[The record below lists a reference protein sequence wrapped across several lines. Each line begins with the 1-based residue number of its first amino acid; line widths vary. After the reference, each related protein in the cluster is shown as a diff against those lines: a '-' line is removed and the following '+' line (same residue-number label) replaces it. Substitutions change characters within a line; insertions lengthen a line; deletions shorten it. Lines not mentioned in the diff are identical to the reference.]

1 VGSTKGLVAAAALSA
16 LAGGAV
22 YASMWPGSQLFGRTL
37 IAGSDPDELALTFD
51 DGPND
56 AATPQ
61 LLEVLAKHSVRA
73 TFFMM
78 GSYALMRPDLV
89 QRVSSAGHVIGN
101 HTMDHPK
108 LSLQPEGRIRP
119 QLRDCTTVLE
129 DLTGKPVRLFRPP
142 FGARRPA
149 VLQIAHE
156 LGLVPVMWNVTGYDW
171 EPIGEQGVLS
181 KIRAGV
187 AANQRRGRGSNIL
200 LHDGGHRAMSTDRM
214 DTVRAVDGLLNSGEL
229 GSKARWVTCDA
240 WLPAEQNTPL

>member
-1 VGSTKGLVAAAALSA
+1 MNALTAAAALSA
-16 LAGGAV
+16 LAGGAA
-22 YASMWPGSQLFGRTL
+22 YASIWPTSQLFGRTL
-37 IAGSDPDELALTFD
+37 IAGYDPDELALTFD

-61 LLEVLAKHSVRA
+61 LLDVLAKHQVKA

-78 GSYALMRPDLV
+78 GSYALMRPELV
-89 QRVSSAGHVIGN
+89 RRVSSEGHAIGN

-108 LSLQPEGRIRP
+108 LSLESERRIRA

-129 DLTGKPVRLFRPP
+129 DLTGKAVRLLRPP

-149 VLQIAHE
+149 VLQIARE

-171 EPIGEQGVLS
+171 KPIGEQGVLA

-187 AANQRRGRGSNIL
+187 AANRRRGRGSNIL
-200 LHDGGHRAMSTDRM
+200 LHDGGHRAMSTGRM
-214 DTVRAVDGLLNSGEL
+214 DTVRAVDGLLTSGEL

-240 WLPAEQNTPL
+240 WLPAGDNPPH